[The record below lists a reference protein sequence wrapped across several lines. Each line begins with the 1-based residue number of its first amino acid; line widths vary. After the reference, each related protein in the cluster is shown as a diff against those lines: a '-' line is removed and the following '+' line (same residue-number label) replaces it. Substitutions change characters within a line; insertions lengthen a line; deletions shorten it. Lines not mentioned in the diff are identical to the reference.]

1 MKKTTSFLCYIIT
14 VFFTACS
21 PYAAIENNSFSK
33 PLTDTINPQIIAGK
47 YSDQKKLKLDSV
59 DIVHFI
65 QVYPLFT
72 PFRKDLNYFYKS
84 RAYSLAW
91 HDTNGRI
98 ESVYILYNKILQIE
112 ENGVPA
118 EIPYLEDYKRG
129 IGKPENDSIVM
140 IDLMQTAQY
149 LHFANHVFGGVPEN
163 ESKRLEWFIPR
174 KKNDYLQLLD
184 QTIAGKTDSLEAHLY
199 PQYQLLKKNLSKYY
213 LLQKKGG
220 WVAISTT
227 KKKIMSGDSLPVIA
241 QIKERLFLTGELR
254 SVENPSVYDQSL
266 EEAVR
271 LFQNNHGL
279 KNDGIIGSKTL
290 QQLNITVEERIK
302 QIIVNMERC
311 RWLPNETRD
320 DYLVVNIPAFNL
332 LVMHGDSLV
341 FSCEAIVGKET
352 NKTVIFKGHLKYVV
366 FNPYWN
372 VPDGIL
378 KKEILPLL
386 NTDKNY
392 LTKNNMEWYRGQL
405 RQRPGPD
412 NPLGE
417 IKFVFPN
424 PFDIYLHDTQAKS
437 LFGEE
442 KRAFSHGCIRISA
455 PFELALYLLRNKKD
469 WGSDKIRALM
479 DGNTERYLQ
488 LDKTVPI
495 YIVYFTAFVD
505 FQGNLNFR
513 NDIYARD
520 KPLLKMLMKN

>member
-14 VFFTACS
+14 VFFTGCS
-21 PYAAIENNSFSK
+21 PNGAIENNSFSN

-59 DIVHFI
+59 DIDQFI
-65 QVYPLFT
+65 QVYPQFK
-72 PFRKDLNYFYKS
+72 PFQKDLNYFYKS

-112 ENGVPA
+112 ENGVPT

-129 IGKPENDSIVM
+129 IGKPENDSIA
-140 IDLMQTAQY
+140 IFDLMQTVQY

-174 KKNDYLQLLD
+174 KKKDYLQLLD
-184 QTIAGKTDSLEAHLY
+184 QTIVGKTDSLEALLY
-199 PQYQLLKKNLSKYY
+199 PQYQLLKKSLTKYY

-220 WVAISTT
+220 WVVINTT
-227 KKKIMSGDSLPVIA
+227 KKKIMIGDSLSVIA
-241 QIKERLFLTGELR
+241 QIKERLIQTGELT
-254 SVENPSVYDQSL
+254 SVATPSVYDKSL

-271 LFQNNHGL
+271 LFQNKHGL
-279 KNDGIIGSKTL
+279 KNDGVIGPKTL
-290 QQLNITVEERIK
+290 QQLNIPVEERIK

-311 RWLPNETRD
+311 RWLPNETRN

-332 LVMHGDSLV
+332 LVMHADSLV

-352 NKTVIFKGHLKYVV
+352 NKTVIFKGQLKYVV

-386 NTDKNY
+386 KRDNNY

-405 RQRPGPD
+405 RQRPGAE

-455 PFELALYLLRNKKD
+455 PFELALHLLRNKQE
-469 WGSDKIRALM
+469 WGNEKIRTVLE
-479 DGNTERYLQ
+479 GNTERYVE
-488 LDKTVPI
+488 LDNWVPI

-513 NDIYARD
+513 NDIYGRD
-520 KPLLKMLMKN
+520 QPLLKMLLKK